1 MKLKKWL
8 AASAAAMIL
17 VSGASA
23 VSAASITTAGDQK
36 LDLGSSISVLPGER
50 TFFGGQFHDWLLTG
64 NVEGTIQEI
73 LAQGNVFPE
82 NSVSNK
88 QFASVAASILKSA
101 KVYQV
106 CASANDTYYQ
116 GMVLS
121 IAVSDN
127 DMTKLLLALNAAQA
141 EASPVIEPET
151 AAAAS
156 ADNKVTEGKAAPA
169 AEETA
174 AEGETVKAAATKAAT
189 EKTVKAEAKKETK
202 KEAKEE
208 KSEIKN
214 SEIKNSEIKNSEIK
228 NSGDV
233 LDGMQTAWGKKVEI
247 TENSHWEDKVS
258 KNGLSYRTGS
268 VKALVHKDG
277 FVIPVFAKGI
287 ITRSGTSTIYTVFVA
302 DQASGKYLDT
312 FFDKALEEAGK

>member
-106 CASANDTYYQ
+106 CVSANDTYYQ

-214 SEIKNSEIKNSEIK
+214 SEIKNS
-228 NSGDV
+228 GGV

>member
-23 VSAASITTAGDQK
+23 VSAASITTAGAQK

-169 AEETA
+169 AEGTA

-214 SEIKNSEIKNSEIK
+214 S
-228 NSGDV
+228 GGV

>member
-82 NSVSNK
+82 NSVNNK

-156 ADNKVTEGKAAPA
+156 AYNKVTEGKAAPA

-208 KSEIKN
+208 K
-214 SEIKNSEIKNSEIK
+214 SEIK

>member
-64 NVEGTIQEI
+64 DVEGTIQEI

-189 EKTVKAEAKKETK
+189 ERTVKAEAKKETK

-214 SEIKNSEIKNSEIK
+214 S
-228 NSGDV
+228 GGV

>member
-82 NSVSNK
+82 NSVNNK

-214 SEIKNSEIKNSEIK
+214 S
-228 NSGDV
+228 GDV

-302 DQASGKYLDT
+302 NQASGKYLDT

>member
-82 NSVSNK
+82 NSVNNK

-214 SEIKNSEIKNSEIK
+214 S
-228 NSGDV
+228 GDV

-312 FFDKALEEAGK
+312 FFDKALE

>member
-82 NSVSNK
+82 NSVNNK

-208 KSEIKN
+208 KKEAK
-214 SEIKNSEIKNSEIK
+214 EEKKEAKEEKSEIK

>member
-82 NSVSNK
+82 NSVNNK

-121 IAVSDN
+121 IVVSDN

-208 KSEIKN
+208 K
-214 SEIKNSEIKNSEIK
+214 SEIK

>member
-82 NSVSNK
+82 NSVNNK

-214 SEIKNSEIKNSEIK
+214 GEIK

>member
-82 NSVSNK
+82 NSVNNK

-208 KSEIKN
+208 KC
-214 SEIKNSEIKNSEIK
+214 EIK

>member
-73 LAQGNVFPE
+73 LAQGDVFPE
-82 NSVSNK
+82 NSVNNK

-214 SEIKNSEIKNSEIK
+214 S
-228 NSGDV
+228 GDV

>member
-36 LDLGSSISVLPGER
+36 LNLGSSISVLPGER

-116 GMVLS
+116 GIVLS

-208 KSEIKN
+208 K
-214 SEIKNSEIKNSEIK
+214 SEIK

>member
-82 NSVSNK
+82 NSVNNK

-174 AEGETVKAAATKAAT
+174 AEGETVKAAATKAAA

-208 KSEIKN
+208 K
-214 SEIKNSEIKNSEIK
+214 SEIKNSEIK

>member
-88 QFASVAASILKSA
+88 QFVSVAASILKSA

-214 SEIKNSEIKNSEIK
+214 S
-228 NSGDV
+228 GDV

>member
-214 SEIKNSEIKNSEIK
+214 SEIKNS
-228 NSGDV
+228 GDV

>member
-23 VSAASITTAGDQK
+23 VSAASITTTGDQK

-82 NSVSNK
+82 NSVNNK

-214 SEIKNSEIKNSEIK
+214 S
-228 NSGDV
+228 GDV

>member
-82 NSVSNK
+82 NSVNNK

-156 ADNKVTEGKAAPA
+156 ADNKVTESKAAPA

-214 SEIKNSEIKNSEIK
+214 S
-228 NSGDV
+228 GDV

-247 TENSHWEDKVS
+247 TENSQWEDKVS

>member
-214 SEIKNSEIKNSEIK
+214 S
-228 NSGDV
+228 GDV

-287 ITRSGTSTIYTVFVA
+287 IIRSGTSTIYTVFVA

>member
-73 LAQGNVFPE
+73 LDQGNVFPE

-214 SEIKNSEIKNSEIK
+214 S
-228 NSGDV
+228 GDV

-268 VKALVHKDG
+268 VRALVHKDG

>member
-214 SEIKNSEIKNSEIK
+214 S
-228 NSGDV
+228 GGV

-268 VKALVHKDG
+268 VKVLVHKDG

>member
-82 NSVSNK
+82 NSVNNK

-174 AEGETVKAAATKAAT
+174 AEGETVRAAATKAAT

-208 KSEIKN
+208 K
-214 SEIKNSEIKNSEIK
+214 SEIK

>member
-82 NSVSNK
+82 NSVNNK

-214 SEIKNSEIKNSEIK
+214 S
-228 NSGDV
+228 GDV
-233 LDGMQTAWGKKVEI
+233 LDGMQTAWGNKVEI

>member
-82 NSVSNK
+82 NSVNNK

-169 AEETA
+169 AAETA

-208 KSEIKN
+208 K
-214 SEIKNSEIKNSEIK
+214 SEIK

>member
-82 NSVSNK
+82 NSVNNK

-208 KSEIKN
+208 KSEV
-214 SEIKNSEIKNSEIK
+214 K

>member
-82 NSVSNK
+82 NSVNNK

-174 AEGETVKAAATKAAT
+174 AEGETVKAAATQAAT

-208 KSEIKN
+208 K
-214 SEIKNSEIKNSEIK
+214 SEIK

>member
-156 ADNKVTEGKAAPA
+156 ADNKVTEGKAAPT

-208 KSEIKN
+208 K
-214 SEIKNSEIKNSEIK
+214 SEIK

>member
-17 VSGASA
+17 ISGASA

-214 SEIKNSEIKNSEIK
+214 SEIKNS
-228 NSGDV
+228 GDV

>member
-82 NSVSNK
+82 NSVNNK
-88 QFASVAASILKSA
+88 QFASVAASILKFA

-214 SEIKNSEIKNSEIK
+214 SEIKNS
-228 NSGDV
+228 GDV

>member
-82 NSVSNK
+82 NSGSNK

-214 SEIKNSEIKNSEIK
+214 S
-228 NSGDV
+228 GDV

>member
-23 VSAASITTAGDQK
+23 VSAASITTAGNQK

-82 NSVSNK
+82 NSVNNK

-214 SEIKNSEIKNSEIK
+214 S
-228 NSGDV
+228 GDV

>member
-82 NSVSNK
+82 NSVNNK

-156 ADNKVTEGKAAPA
+156 ADNIVTEGKAAPA

-208 KSEIKN
+208 K
-214 SEIKNSEIKNSEIK
+214 SEIK

>member
-82 NSVSNK
+82 NSVNNK

-202 KEAKEE
+202 KETKKEAKEE
-208 KSEIKN
+208 K
-214 SEIKNSEIKNSEIK
+214 SEIK

>member
-82 NSVSNK
+82 NPVSNK

-214 SEIKNSEIKNSEIK
+214 S
-228 NSGDV
+228 GGV

>member
-82 NSVSNK
+82 NSVNNK

-214 SEIKNSEIKNSEIK
+214 S
-228 NSGDV
+228 GDV

-258 KNGLSYRTGS
+258 KNGLSYRSGS

>member
-82 NSVSNK
+82 NSVNNK

-214 SEIKNSEIKNSEIK
+214 S
-228 NSGDV
+228 GDV

-268 VKALVHKDG
+268 VKALVYKDG

>member
-141 EASPVIEPET
+141 CLLYTSD
-151 AAAAS
+151 AA
-156 ADNKVTEGKAAPA
+156 DE
-169 AEETA
+169 
-174 AEGETVKAAATKAAT
+174 
-189 EKTVKAEAKKETK
+189 
-202 KEAKEE
+202 
-208 KSEIKN
+208 
-214 SEIKNSEIKNSEIK
+214 
-228 NSGDV
+228 
-233 LDGMQTAWGKKVEI
+233 
-247 TENSHWEDKVS
+247 
-258 KNGLSYRTGS
+258 
-268 VKALVHKDG
+268 
-277 FVIPVFAKGI
+277 
-287 ITRSGTSTIYTVFVA
+287 
-302 DQASGKYLDT
+302 
-312 FFDKALEEAGK
+312 

>member
-82 NSVSNK
+82 NSVNNK

-214 SEIKNSEIKNSEIK
+214 S
-228 NSGDV
+228 GDV
-233 LDGMQTAWGKKVEI
+233 LDGMQIAWGKKVEI

>member
-106 CASANDTYYQ
+106 RASANDTYYQ
-116 GMVLS
+116 GMALS

-141 EASPVIEPET
+141 EASPVLEPET
-151 AAAAS
+151 AAAAA
-156 ADNKVTEGKAAPA
+156 ADNKVTVDNAAPA

-174 AEGETVKAAATKAAT
+174 AEGETVKEAATKAAT
-189 EKTVKAEAKKETK
+189 EKAVKAEAKKEAK

-208 KSEIKN
+208 KN
-214 SEIKNSEIKNSEIK
+214 EIK

>member
-82 NSVSNK
+82 NSVCNK

-214 SEIKNSEIKNSEIK
+214 S
-228 NSGDV
+228 GDV